1 MGVDAVQTSE
11 WDLASLNFRCHFNNY
26 INRCSLEHS
35 LGEGED
41 GMKGG
46 NKVDFTF
53 YLHLFSDSSTWT
65 QNKKSEVYLYLMDVK
80 N

>member
-1 MGVDAVQTSE
+1 M
-11 WDLASLNFRCHFNNY
+11 
-26 INRCSLEHS
+26 
-35 LGEGED
+35 GEGED